1 VRVVDSFQVFLL
13 RAFAEMQ
20 GVVVSGSSIVSNCVV
35 VPVSLQ
41 GIGTFAKS
49 PFSSSSC
56 SFSRVAELSVQVW
69 NSDRAA
75 RFSGSGRGRGIG
87 VFAEMAPAAAVAEQ
101 EPEAFG
107 VSMYPMHRSKVIHI
121 VRHGQGYHN
130 VAGELDHANYMSWE
144 YADASLTDLGW
155 LQAEVLHEHVDATGI
170 KAQVE
175 LVVVSPLM
183 RTLQTAAGVWGGATL
198 AEEGAAE
205 GKKLLMVSGL
215 GKAPHPAIAPA
226 NSLKFVANEWCR
238 EQNGMHPCDR
248 RSSVT
253 FYKKSFPYVDFSEV
267 GTDED
272 TWWSETKRETVQEL
286 FTRARTFVRWLLDR
300 PESRIAVVS
309 HSSFIFHMCHLFG
322 ADCSDVVRKEIQQG
336 FRNCEMRT
344 VVISDR
350 LATGPAKAASTDFAG
365 GLHYN
370 DASSVSVREAAAEAK
385 GVPQANSLATE
396 EQAGPSY
403 DAQGEEIETHASS

>member
-198 AEEGAAE
+198 
-205 GKKLLMVSGL
+205 SGL

-322 ADCSDVVRKEIQQG
+322 GDLGSVGHRP
-336 FRNCEMRT
+336 CEGGEHGLRRR
-344 VVISDR
+344 VALQRRVER
-350 LATGPAKAASTDFAG
+350 LGAG
-365 GLHYN
+365 G
-370 DASSVSVREAAAEAK
+370 SGGGQGRPP
-385 GVPQANSLATE
+385 G
-396 EQAGPSY
+396 EQSRDRGAGG
-403 DAQGEEIETHASS
+403 AVV